1 MSVIKQAIYE
11 VAYEK
16 EQETFNKYL
25 VSKAK
30 LLKGLRDK
38 DLFLLPEAEAMQLQK
53 QINDVD
59 ELVKVL
65 HGFNVFTED
74 MKQCYEESIDK
85 LYEAYPTFYCDM
97 MEQIAMLKQQLKEK
111 DIQLK
116 TEQQLHLN
124 CMDTVNVFVDLA
136 IQQTQKII
144 ELQKQIK

>member
-74 MKQCYEESIDK
+74 MKQCYE
-85 LYEAYPTFYCDM
+85 AYPTFYCDM